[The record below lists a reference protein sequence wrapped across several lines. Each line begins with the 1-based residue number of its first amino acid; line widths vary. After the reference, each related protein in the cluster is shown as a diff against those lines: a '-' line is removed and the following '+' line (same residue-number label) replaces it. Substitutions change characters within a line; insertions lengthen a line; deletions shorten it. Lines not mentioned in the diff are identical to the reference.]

1 MNDGLIGSNLTRHS
15 ADSIERIFDARIS
28 KFIRNWV
35 FRHSSF
41 RTRVCLFVAILF
53 PLEVFAEES
62 GLRLTELERVPVLYN
77 GRKMPLDS
85 FARAVLLQ
93 FSGRQKIGD
102 ESAVSWLART
112 FFAPDSLS
120 PDQIFLINHPHV
132 LQSLAVEPRKRRR
145 YSLADLHAGLPK
157 LQEHAAK
164 ASGLEEELRSPVEKE
179 LIRIYGNV
187 GMFLQLQSSFSF
199 TFPHRDLVV
208 QDDGL
213 RKEMGFET
221 EQDRS
226 FLDIYGKAALLQ
238 PYLTSAQDMNDER
251 AWTAKEREAFRLA
264 GILFTQSRAHRNL
277 AFTLI
282 PVDPHGEE
290 VWVSGWDALSLNLP
304 DGALRKALLELGTA
318 AAGYNAG
325 DQVAFDMAIRSYRM
339 FAESRIGTDRALQYM
354 EMEVRM
360 NRWNLFGRAA
370 STYAFAFLLALFALL
385 IPRRPLRIAGAGL
398 ILFALILHGS
408 GIGMRMAV
416 MGRPPVT
423 NLYATFLFVG
433 FLCVVLGLVVEW
445 IQQNGLGLTVSSF
458 SGFSLLL
465 VAQRFFLDGDT
476 MHQMVAVLD
485 SNFWLSTHVIAVT
498 TGYAGCF
505 LAGVVGHCYLLALT
519 FAPGNKERLASMYRA
534 MMGILAFGLIFAFLG
549 TMLGGVWADHSWGRF
564 WGWDPKENGAL
575 LIVLWSAI
583 LFHARM
589 GGMIRER
596 GMAAGCVL
604 GVIVVVTAWLGVN
617 LLSVGLHSYGFT
629 SGLAAGY
636 YSVILFE
643 LLFVAILVP
652 LAGGP
657 TKSKGPPVPSD

>member
-1 MNDGLIGSNLTRHS
+1 MKSLCAFL
-15 ADSIERIFDARIS
+15 
-28 KFIRNWV
+28 
-35 FRHSSF
+35 
-41 RTRVCLFVAILF
+41 CLFTAINF
-53 PLEVFAEES
+53 DSDSFAEQTE
-62 GLRLTELERVPVLYN
+62 LRLTELEKIPVLYN

-93 FSGRQKIGD
+93 FSGRQKVGD
-102 ESAVSWLART
+102 EPAVSWLART
-112 FFAPDSLS
+112 FFTPEALS
-120 PDQIFLINHPHV
+120 PDPIFLINHPDV
-132 LQSLAVEPRKRRR
+132 LQSLGVEPKKRRR

-157 LQEHAAK
+157 LSEHALR
-164 ASGLEEELRSPVEKE
+164 ASELKDEQRSPVEKE
-179 LIRIYGNV
+179 LIRVYGNV
-187 GMFLQLQSSFSF
+187 GMYLQLQNSFSF
-199 TFPHRDLVV
+199 TLPNPNLVV
-208 QDDGL
+208 KDEELREQMGFTDDG
-213 RKEMGFET
+213 
-221 EQDRS
+221 DRS
-226 FLDIYGKAALLQ
+226 FVDIYERAAALQ
-238 PYLTSAQDMNDER
+238 PYLTSAQEKQDEGT
-251 AWTAKEREAFRLA
+251 WTETEREAFRLA
-264 GILFTQSRAHRNL
+264 GILFTQSHEHRDL

-290 VWVSGWDALSLNLP
+290 VWVSAWDALSLNIP
-304 DGALRKALLELGTA
+304 DGALRKALLDLGTVASGYGA
-318 AAGYNAG
+318 A
-325 DQVAFDMAIRSYRM
+325 DQVEFDMAVRSYRR
-339 FAESRIGTDRALQYM
+339 FAESRIGTDRALRFM

-370 STYAFAFLLALFALL
+370 VTYVIAFLVAFFAFL
-385 IPRRPLRIAGAGL
+385 IPQRPLRIAAT
-398 ILFALILHGS
+398 ALILVALLLHGT

-445 IQQNGLGLTVSSF
+445 IQRNGLGLTASSF
-458 SGFSLLL
+458 CGFSLLM

-498 TGYAGCF
+498 TGYSGCF
-505 LAGVVGHCYLLALT
+505 LAGIVGHSYLLVLAM
-519 FAPGNKERLASMYRA
+519 APGNKERLASIYRA
-534 MMGILAFGLIFAFLG
+534 MMGILAFGLTFAFLG

-575 LIVLWSAI
+575 LIVLWCAI

-604 GVIVVVTAWLGVN
+604 GVIVVITAWLGVN
-617 LLSVGLHSYGFT
+617 LLSVGLHSYGFI

-636 YSVILFE
+636 YAVIVFE
-643 LLFVAILVP
+643 VLFVAVLVP
-652 LAGGP
+652 LAGRSGASA
-657 TKSKGPPVPSD
+657 TQR